1 MAHALA
7 GTKVRTE
14 DLVDLTALCNA
25 YYEVVPSVEVAG
37 QKVSFGTSGHRG
49 ISTAG
54 SFNDLHVAAI
64 TQAVCDGRKEFGAE
78 GPCFVGH
85 DTHALSAPALDT
97 VLEVLAG
104 NGVVACVDSE
114 NGFVPTPSVSRA
126 IIRYN
131 EAHDVKADG
140 LIITPSHNPPDNG
153 GIKYNPTNGGPAD
166 TSITGWIEA
175 KANEY
180 LAAKG
185 AGIKRIKL
193 EEIPA
198 DLQIEYDYKG
208 LYVKELTEIIDIKAI
223 QRLSR
228 RCSSTPWAV
237 AALRTGKPL
246 AKRMI

>member
-185 AGIKRIKL
+185 G
-193 EEIPA
+193 
-198 DLQIEYDYKG
+198 
-208 LYVKELTEIIDIKAI
+208 
-223 QRLSR
+223 R
-228 RCSSTPWAV
+228 RY
-237 AALRTGKPL
+237 
-246 AKRMI
+246 

>member
-1 MAHALA
+1 M
-7 GTKVRTE
+7 
-14 DLVDLTALCNA
+14 
-25 YYEVVPSVEVAG
+25 
-37 QKVSFGTSGHRG
+37 
-49 ISTAG
+49 
-54 SFNDLHVAAI
+54 
-64 TQAVCDGRKEFGAE
+64 
-78 GPCFVGH
+78 
-85 DTHALSAPALDT
+85 
-97 VLEVLAG
+97 LAG

-223 QRLSR
+223 QKAKPKVLINALGGSGAAYWEAISEAYDLNLTLS
-228 RCSSTPWAV
+228 
-237 AALRTGKPL
+237 
-246 AKRMI
+246 